1 MRDDYTRK
9 KKALKGAMESLSNQ
23 RIMDLVELEED
34 TTRDNNL
41 PHSLEPIKIMLK
53 IVFTTRKRR
62 NYYNKSDT
70 IPIETEN
77 IL

>member
-34 TTRDNNL
+34 TTRDNK
-41 PHSLEPIKIMLK
+41 PAT
-53 IVFTTRKRR
+53 FCRT
-62 NYYNKSDT
+62 D
-70 IPIETEN
+70 
-77 IL
+77 

>member
-34 TTRDNNL
+34 TTRDNK
-41 PHSLEPIKIMLK
+41 PST
-53 IVFTTRKRR
+53 FSRT
-62 NYYNKSDT
+62 D
-70 IPIETEN
+70 
-77 IL
+77 

>member
-41 PHSLEPIKIMLK
+41 PHSLEPIKIMLLK
-53 IVFTTRKRR
+53 TCEF
-62 NYYNKSDT
+62 
-70 IPIETEN
+70 
-77 IL
+77 L